1 MVAKLSIKKRL
12 LKVGLLAIFI
22 LVVLPGICLGAYG
35 GLNYYQAKSLVAE
48 ADSLVKV
55 EKFDQAI
62 EKYALAEA
70 RWSPKSL
77 KDEINSNLEQAQKLK
92 EEKENYDKGIKY
104 FDEEKWGS
112 AKDAFDKITD
122 TSKYYEEAQEK
133 LKTIA
138 EKIEAE
144 EKAKAQIKGAKTS
157 TSPAQATT
165 PTPQP
170 TTNPNKDSIC
180 RNEAELYKIQEK
192 EKAIAQLKSQRPELF
207 WSEADWLAHGYSEAD
222 LPYLVPVYRNY
233 YNTAM
238 SILDNAAQQAYLTK
252 YNECLQK

>member
-1 MVAKLSIKKRL
+1 MVKSSVKKRL
-12 LKVGLLAIFI
+12 LKIGLLTIFLLVI
-22 LVVLPGICLGAYG
+22 LPSVSIAAYG
-35 GLNYYQAKSLVAE
+35 GLNYYQAKNLVAE
-48 ADSLVKV
+48 ADSLAKV

-70 RWSPKSL
+70 KWSPRSL
-77 KDEINSNLEQAQKLK
+77 KDKISSGLEQAQKLK
-92 EEKENYDKGIKY
+92 DEKENYEKGVGY
-104 FDEEKWGS
+104 FDEKKWES
-112 AKDAFDKITD
+112 AKEAFEKIAD
-122 TSKYYEEAQEK
+122 TSEYYEEAQEK

-144 EKAKAQIKGAKTS
+144 EKAKAQVKGAKTS

-192 EKAIAQLKSQRPELF
+192 EKAIAQLRSQRPELF

-222 LPYLVPVYRNY
+222 LPYLVPVYRSY

-238 SILDNAAQQAYLTK
+238 STLDNAAQQVYLMK

>member
-1 MVAKLSIKKRL
+1 MVKSSIKKRL
-12 LKVGLLAIFI
+12 LKIGLLIIFI
-22 LVVLPGICLGAYG
+22 LVVFPGISLGAYG
-35 GLNYYQAKSLVAE
+35 GLNYYQAKNLKAE
-48 ADSLVKV
+48 ADSLLKV

-77 KDEINSNLEQAQKLK
+77 KDNISNSLEQAQKLK
-92 EEKENYDKGIKY
+92 EEKELYEKGVKY
-104 FDEEKWGS
+104 FDEEKWES
-112 AKDAFDKITD
+112 AKEAFEEIAD
-122 TSKYYEEAQEK
+122 TSKYFEEAQEK
-133 LKTIA
+133 LKTIE

-144 EKAKAQIKGAKTS
+144 EAKAQVKGAKATFI
-157 TSPAQATT
+157 PAPTT
-165 PTPQP
+165 TQVPQP
-170 TTNPNKDSIC
+170 TENPNKDSIC

-192 EKAIAQLKSQRPELF
+192 EKAIAQLRSQRPELF

-238 SILDNAAQQAYLTK
+238 SIIDNAAQQVYLTK
-252 YNECLQK
+252 YNECLQE